1 MKNEVWAPRERAN
14 QPNLYERIK
23 SFNNKCSS
31 ILLLALLF
39 VLGIPL
45 SGHTQTNQWLGG
57 IQSDQYRF
65 SATTGTNL
73 DLRLNNSGNA
83 GFYTNRPYFV
93 FYKDVRLSSGEI
105 GSDNNASLR
114 LHTNGIER
122 MRINREDG
130 FTGINLTD
138 PKHHLQI
145 HGTTNYSVSLEPED
159 PSDPV
164 VLSTLDYGRTGR
176 FAITNSTTGADE
188 KDGGLIMQN
197 ENDLRILN
205 QAPGNFY
212 LSGGG
217 VKLSFVNDRAY
228 LGVNPSGH
236 ATLAKLN
243 VYRPGEN
250 GLRVRTSTTGDYGIL
265 SIAPEEESALLV
277 AAETYP
283 ENEDYN
289 FKVTGGGTV
298 YGRKFVTTLDP
309 FPDYVFESD
318 YELMG
323 YDNLRSFIA
332 SKKHLPNMPTA
343 EEIEENGADLGE
355 INRVLVE
362 KVEEM
367 TLYILELEERLAK
380 MEAQKSTTHT
390 EDDALEERISKLETM
405 IEEMRK

>member
-1 MKNEVWAPRERAN
+1 MKVAV
-14 QPNLYERIK
+14 
-23 SFNNKCSS
+23 
-31 ILLLALLF
+31 LLLIFIGLQ
-39 VLGIPL
+39 PL
-45 SGHTQTNQWLGG
+45 HGVAQTNQWLGG
-57 IQSDQYRF
+57 TLSDTYRF
-65 SATTGTNL
+65 SATTNTNL
-73 DLRLNNSGNA
+73 DLLLNSTNNL
-83 GFYTNRPYFV
+83 GFSTNRPYFL
-93 FYKDVRLSSGEI
+93 FYDDLRSTTGLI
-105 GSDNNASLR
+105 GSNNNAPLR
-114 LHTNGIER
+114 FHTNGVER
-122 MRINREDG
+122 IRINNDDG
-130 FTGINLTD
+130 FTGINTLS

-145 HGTTNYSVSLEPED
+145 HGTTDYSMSLEPEE

-164 VLSTLDYGRTGR
+164 VLSTIDYGPTGR
-176 FAITNSTTGADE
+176 FAITNSTTGAGK

-205 QAPGNFY
+205 QAPGDFY

-217 VKLSFVNDRAY
+217 VNLSFVNNRAY

-236 ATLAKLN
+236 ATFAKLN

-250 GLRVRTSTTGDYGIL
+250 GLRVRTSTTGNYGIL

-277 AAETYP
+277 ATETYP

-309 FPDYVFESD
+309 FPDYVFEKD
-318 YELMG
+318 YNLMD

-367 TLYILELEERLAK
+367 TLYILELEERLAE
-380 MEAQKSTTHT
+380 MEEQKRTTHT
-390 EDDALEERISKLETM
+390 GEDALVERITKLENLLEKLL
-405 IEEMRK
+405 EE